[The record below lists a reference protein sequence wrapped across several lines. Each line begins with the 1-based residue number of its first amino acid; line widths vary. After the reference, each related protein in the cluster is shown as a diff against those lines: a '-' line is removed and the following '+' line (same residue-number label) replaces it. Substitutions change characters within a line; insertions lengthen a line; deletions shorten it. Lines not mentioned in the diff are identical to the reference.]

1 MRNKQARLTASCA
14 LIFASFPLL
23 YLCGHGGRP
32 VGGAGAWPWGL
43 LGVGVAL
50 ALDDVGATTA
60 K

>member
-23 YLCGHGGRP
+23 YYAATVATQSSVLA
-32 VGGAGAWPWGL
+32 VALGL

-50 ALDDVGATTA
+50 ALTT
-60 K
+60 